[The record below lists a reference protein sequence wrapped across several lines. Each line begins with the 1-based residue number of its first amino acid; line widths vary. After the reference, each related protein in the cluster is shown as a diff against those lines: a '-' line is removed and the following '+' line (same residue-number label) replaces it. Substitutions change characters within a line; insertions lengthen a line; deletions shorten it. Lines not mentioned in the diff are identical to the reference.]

1 MWTYTSTR
9 WRRSLLFLAQVW
21 FYHGDLR
28 RKMPFY
34 ALGWRSIDPYFHTC
48 ASITSHLRPKC
59 TIPAPD

>member
-48 ASITSHLRPKC
+48 ASMSF
-59 TIPAPD
+59 PDLG